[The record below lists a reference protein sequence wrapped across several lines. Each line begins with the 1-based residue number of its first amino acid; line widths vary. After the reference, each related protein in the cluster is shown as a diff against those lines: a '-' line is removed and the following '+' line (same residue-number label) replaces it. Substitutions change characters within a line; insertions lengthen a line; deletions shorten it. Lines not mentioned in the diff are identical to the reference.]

1 MTEYKNQDILFI
13 GDSLIEF
20 FDWQRRFPLLQVT
33 NLGWSGETVQELA
46 VRSKKIASHEYNP
59 DWIFIMIGTNNV
71 AMDDYSF
78 IPAYQQIIDNLSE
91 SCPNAKIVLTGL
103 FPMQIPWISE
113 DTIPRLNEQL
123 KELSESNDCSYQ
135 EGWDLNS
142 ETSNIQRGFSDDGVH
157 LSDYGYSQWANTIE
171 KFLSTTNDK

>member
-1 MTEYKNQDILFI
+1 MTELKNQDILFI

-46 VRSKKIASHEYNP
+46 VRSKGIVTDEYDP

-78 IPAYQQIIDNLSE
+78 IPAYQDIIATLKKGY
-91 SCPNAKIVLTGL
+91 PKATIVLTGL
-103 FPMQIPWISE
+103 FPLQLPWISE
-113 DTIPRLNEQL
+113 DTIPHLNELL
-123 KELSESNDCSYQ
+123 KELAKSNNCSYQ
-135 EGWDLNS
+135 EGWNLDN
-142 ETSNIQRGFSDDGVH
+142 ETCDIHRGFSDDGVH
-157 LSDYGYSQWANTIE
+157 LSDYGYQQWANTIE
-171 KFLSTTNDK
+171 NFLSTTC